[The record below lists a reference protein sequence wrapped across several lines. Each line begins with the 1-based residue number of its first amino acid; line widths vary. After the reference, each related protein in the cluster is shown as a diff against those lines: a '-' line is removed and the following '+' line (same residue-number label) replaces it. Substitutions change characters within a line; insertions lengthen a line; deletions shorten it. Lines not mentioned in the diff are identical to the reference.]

1 MTASPAGA
9 FDAIVIGTGFGGGAA
24 ARRLSAQGLRVLIL
38 ERGRLYPPGSFP
50 RSPDALSGNVWDPS
64 AGHYGMFDL
73 WSFRTLDALVSS
85 GVGGGSLIYANVLLR
100 KEASWFVQNGADG
113 EHWPV
118 TRADLDPHYDIM
130 EKELAA
136 QQYPFDQAPYDRT
149 TKTSMFHAAAQ
160 KLQLDWMLP
169 KLAVVF
175 GNPGQP
181 AAPGV
186 PIVEDTPNLH
196 GRPRVTCMLC
206 GECDIGCNFGAKS
219 TTDLTLLSRAV
230 ADGAKLQH
238 LAEACEIRPLPEGGY
253 EVGFLDYSQR
263 EADGAAAHDEPL
275 VRVRAPIVVV
285 AAGTLGSTY
294 LLLRN
299 RANLPN
305 LSAAL
310 GTRFSGNGD
319 LLAFIE
325 GKSEAGRP
333 GSFIDAAGGPVITS
347 AIAVPDRLNGG
358 VGRGFYIQEG
368 GLPIF
373 ASWLVEA
380 TGALA
385 YLKRLWF
392 FVRRYLRGLL
402 RLSTDSNLSAELGA
416 AVGAGAPRKWVLPI
430 LGMGRDV
437 AGGRMDLSGKWLDVD
452 WPARPSRR
460 YFETLRGRM
469 RDIAAAC
476 GGRLRDNPM
485 WLLRRTITVHPL
497 GGCPMGRDASTG
509 VVDSWGEVFG
519 HPGLIVADGS
529 VMPGPVGANPSLTI
543 AALADRFASAAARRF
558 HATRTETQGAV
569 P

>member
-1 MTASPAGA
+1 VTTAPTGP

-24 ARRLSAQGLRVLIL
+24 ARRLAAQGLRVLIL

-50 RSPDALSGNVWDPS
+50 RNPDALARNVWDPS

-73 WSFRTLDALVSS
+73 WSFRTLDALVAS

-149 TKTSMFHAAAQ
+149 GKTTMFRDAAQ

-175 GNPGQP
+175 GNDNQP
-181 AAPGV
+181 AAPGI
-186 PIVEDTPNLH
+186 PIVEGTPNLH

-206 GECDIGCNFGAKS
+206 GECDIGCNYGAKS
-219 TTDLTLLSRAV
+219 TTDLTLVSRAV
-230 ADGAKLQH
+230 ADGAKLQS
-238 LAEACEIRPLPEGGY
+238 LAEACEIRPLPDGSY
-253 EVGFLDYSQR
+253 EVGFLDYSQSEGDR
-263 EADGAAAHDEPL
+263 VAASEPPM
-275 VRVRAPIVVV
+275 VHVRAPIVVV
-285 AAGTLGSTY
+285 AAGALGSTY

-299 RANLPN
+299 RKRLPK
-305 LSAAL
+305 LSPAL

-325 GKSEAGRP
+325 GRSEAGRP
-333 GSFIDAAGGPVITS
+333 GSFVDAAGGPVITS

-358 VGRGFYIQEG
+358 AGRGFYVQEG
-368 GLPIF
+368 GLPVF

-380 TGALA
+380 TGVLA
-385 YLKRLWF
+385 FLQRLWL
-392 FVRRYLRGLL
+392 FVRRYVRGLL
-402 RLSTDSNLSAELGA
+402 RLTADSNLSAELGT
-416 AVGAGAPRKWVLPI
+416 AVGAQASRKWVVPI

-437 AGGRMDLSGKWLDVD
+437 AGGRMDLDGKWLDVD

-460 YFETLRGRM
+460 YFEALRGTM
-469 RDIAAAC
+469 RDIAKAC

-509 VVDSWGEVFG
+509 VVDSEGQVFG
-519 HPGLIVADGS
+519 YPGLIVADGS

-558 HATRTETQGAV
+558 HATRTELGGTL

>member
-1 MTASPAGA
+1 VTAAPTGP

-24 ARRLSAQGLRVLIL
+24 ARRLAAQGLRVLIL

-50 RSPDALSGNVWDPS
+50 RNPDALARNVWDPS

-73 WSFRTLDALVSS
+73 WSFRTLDALVAS

-118 TRADLDPHYDIM
+118 TRADLEPHYDIM

-136 QQYPFDQAPYDRT
+136 QHYPFGQPPYDRT
-149 TKTSMFHAAAQ
+149 AKTTMFRDAAQ

-175 GNPGQP
+175 GNANQP

-196 GRPRVTCMLC
+196 GRTRLTCMLC
-206 GECDIGCNFGAKS
+206 GECDIGCNYGAKS
-219 TTDLTLLSRAV
+219 TTDLTLVSRAV
-230 ADGAKLQH
+230 ANGARLQC
-238 LAEACEIRPLPEGGY
+238 LAEACEIGPLPDGSY
-253 EVGFLDYSQR
+253 EVGFLDYSQCEGDG
-263 EADGAAAHDEPL
+263 EAAGDAPMVH
-275 VRVRAPIVVV
+275 VRAPIVVI

-299 RANLPN
+299 RKRLPG
-305 LSAAL
+305 LSPAL

-325 GKSEAGRP
+325 GKSQAGRP
-333 GSFIDAAGGPVITS
+333 GSFVDAAGGPVITS
-347 AIAVPDRLNGG
+347 AIAVADRLNGG

-380 TGALA
+380 TGVLAL
-385 YLKRLWF
+385 LRRLWL

-402 RLSTDSNLSAELGA
+402 RLTADSNLSAELGA
-416 AVGAGAPRKWVLPI
+416 AVGAGAARKWVLPI

-437 AGGRMDLSGKWLDVD
+437 AGGRMDLAGKWLDVD

-460 YFETLRGRM
+460 YFETLRGTM
-469 RDIAAAC
+469 RDIAKAC

-509 VVDSWGEVFG
+509 VVDSYGQVFG
-519 HPGLIVADGS
+519 YPGLIVADGS

-543 AALADRFASAAARRF
+543 AALADRFAGAAAQRF
-558 HATRTETQGAV
+558 HATRTEPGRAQ